1 MCDSTAVMKKG
12 PPGRLCAVLSTEHLL
27 LNGVRAQRD
36 GMPLQLLI
44 DCEYSCL
51 TKADGY
57 ATMLIGVM
65 SLDQK
70 FHIVAYG
77 VLNHEDE
84 TGQQHAMSAT
94 RRAVEATAGK
104 YRDGNI

>member
-1 MCDSTAVMKKG
+1 MKRG
-12 PPGRLCAVLSTEHLL
+12 PPGRLCAPISTEHLL

-51 TKADGY
+51 TKVDGY

-65 SLDQK
+65 SLDQV
-70 FHIVAYG
+70 FHVVAYG

-84 TGQQHAMSAT
+84 EGQHHAISST
-94 RRAVEATAGK
+94 RSEVEATALK
-104 YRDGNI
+104 